1 MKSKKQNAPVQ
12 DSMLGEFFHGEIK
25 DIYRAEKHLVNH
37 LPKMKKAAAST
48 ELQNAFAGSP
58 GDYQKPCNK
67 T

>member
-1 MKSKKQNAPVQ
+1 
-12 DSMLGEFFHGEIK
+12 MLGEFFHGEIK